1 MKAWFLSLAPRERL
15 MVSAAAGVVILALI
29 FLLAWEPLASRVTQ
43 LQQSVDE
50 QQALKQWM
58 QQAAVEA
65 RQLRGA
71 AGSAA
76 ADANRS
82 LLAIVDQTSKQS
94 RLGSAVKRIQP
105 DGQDLV
111 RVSLEQAS
119 FDDVVL
125 WLGTLQRSYGVN
137 VVDAALDRQAN
148 AGRVNARL
156 TLKKGGS

>member
-1 MKAWFLSLAPRERL
+1 VKAWFLSLAPRERL
-15 MVSAAAGVVILALI
+15 MVSAAAGIVILALV

-71 AGSAA
+71 AGSTAA
-76 ADANRS
+76 GANRS
-82 LLAIVDQTSKQS
+82 LLAVVDQTSKQS

-111 RVSLEQAS
+111 RVTLEQAS

-137 VVDAALDRQAN
+137 VVDAAIDRQAN

>member
-15 MVSAAAGVVILALI
+15 MVSAAAGLVMLALI
-29 FLLAWEPLASRVTQ
+29 FLLAWEPLASRVTH

-50 QQALKQWM
+50 HQALKQWM
-58 QQAAVEA
+58 QQAAVEV

-71 AGSAA
+71 MGSAA

-82 LLAIVDQTSKQS
+82 LLAVVDQTSKQS
-94 RLGSAVKRIQP
+94 RLGPAVKRIQP
-105 DGQDLV
+105 DGQELV
-111 RVSLEQAS
+111 RVTLEQAS

-137 VVDAALDRQAN
+137 VVDAAIDRQAN